1 MEYRFEQ
8 GLTIHE
14 ITALYGAVGWQH
26 YLQDA
31 AETARGIA
39 NSTLLT
45 ARDGEK
51 LVGLIRGLS
60 DMHTVVFI
68 QDLLVLPEYQHQ
80 GIGRELLGEFDDYFK
95 QVSRIVALCND
106 PALHDF
112 YTAAASSQIRR
123 RTSPLTCGRA
133 GCWSRNIKRNV
144 AFNAAFFFVVK

>member
-1 MEYRFEQ
+1 MEYRFET

-14 ITALYGAVGWQH
+14 ITALYGAVGWDQ

-45 ARDGEK
+45 ARDDGK

-68 QDLLVLPEYQHQ
+68 QDLLVLPDYQHQ
-80 GIGRELLGEFDDYFK
+80 GIGHELLREFDDYFK
-95 QVSRIVALCND
+95 QVGRIVVVCDHPELR
-106 PALHDF
+106 DF
-112 YTAAASSQIRR
+112 YEQAGYVTADDTAATTYIRPR
-123 RTSPLTCGRA
+123 KLLEPRY
-133 GCWSRNIKRNV
+133 
-144 AFNAAFFFVVK
+144 

>member
-112 YTAAASSQIRR
+112 YTAAGFEPDTQADFTAYVRPRR
-123 RTSPLTCGRA
+123 LLEP
-133 GCWSRNIKRNV
+133 KY
-144 AFNAAFFFVVK
+144 

>member
-80 GIGRELLGEFDDYFK
+80 ASAASCSASLTITSNK
-95 QVSRIVALCND
+95 SAVSLPCAMTPRCMIFTL
-106 PALHDF
+106 PL
-112 YTAAASSQIRR
+112 ASSQIRR